1 MALLDILLQV
11 FLADLS
17 AIDHALRIGGNTFR
31 AAGGGAFRIGERV
44 GDERGDDAGPGAADA
59 DAALP
64 AGVVTVT
71 VALARFGI
79 GDIKDV
85 ALADVEAAGAA
96 ELSPLIEKFAVLV
109 EDLDAVVGAVPDEEA
124 AGGIESQA
132 VGSIELAG
140 GRALL
145 APGLD
150 ERAVFGKLHHA
161 GVGVAAVSVGDED
174 LAVGSD
180 GHGGRLVERIG
191 AIARD
196 ALLAEGEQDFAVGI
210 ELDDLVAAAV
220 GDP

>member
-1 MALLDILLQV
+1 MGA
-11 FLADLS
+11 
-17 AIDHALRIGGNTFR
+17 NPFR
-31 AAGGGAFRIGERV
+31 AASGGTFWSGESV
-44 GDERGDDAGPGAADA
+44 GNEGNDDAGFHAADA

-64 AGVVTVT
+64 AGVVAVT

-79 GDIKDV
+79 GDIEDV
-85 ALADVEAAGAA
+85 ALADVETAGAA
-96 ELSPLIEKFAVLV
+96 ELSPLIEEFALRAK
-109 EDLDAVVGAVPDEEA
+109 DLDAVVGAVADEEA

-150 ERAVFGKLHHA
+150 ERAVFGRLHHA

-220 GDP
+220 GDPDVAVAIDH